1 MQNYRDRKYVSGS
14 RTGAE
19 EILNYKGVQR
29 NLGDRSAGALS
40 ISWLWWHLHHISI
53 SIYWLSSNPKDSTLK
68 WVNFTL
74 KFLKKKR
81 QNMAWKEGHDK
92 YWRD

>member
-40 ISWLWWHLHHISI
+40 ISWYLQRKIA
-53 SIYWLSSNPKDSTLK
+53 STTAA
-68 WVNFTL
+68 WTVGTASEF
-74 KFLKKKR
+74 KR
-81 QNMAWKEGHDK
+81 AHPFVAAAHSGRIDC
-92 YWRD
+92 R